1 MKLQCLRVSNLA
13 AIRDT
18 EIEFGPGLNVLY
30 GPNDLGKSTLVDAI
44 RLALLLPHTSA
55 YCDQFI
61 SWTGAFNPV
70 IELTFETEG
79 QRIWLVKKER
89 FFEEDA
95 TNLRVFSWT
104 NRLFAVFR
112 NSHTN
117 PVEGRCSIRFAYTY
131 TRGGCNCHS

>member
-18 EIEFGPGLNVLY
+18 EIEFGPGLNVFY

-44 RLALLLPHTSA
+44 RLALLLPQTSA

-70 IELTFETEG
+70 
-79 QRIWLVKKER
+79 
-89 FFEEDA
+89 
-95 TNLRVFSWT
+95 
-104 NRLFAVFR
+104 
-112 NSHTN
+112 
-117 PVEGRCSIRFAYTY
+117 
-131 TRGGCNCHS
+131 